1 MALGGIDV
9 HYSNHRLQL
18 LKDLKGKHGL
28 GCISKKKKTSWQ
40 INFPL
45 EICSPHAQ
53 LFNIQ
58 FSVTLLLFYKPKKN
72 IAKYRLATFHRNSNS
87 WHIIFHS
94 ESAACPQLLR
104 IRFSAITF
112 FVLAP
117 GFSAKK
123 YFSPRVSLGY
133 HLISVLKS
141 SNIIQTQ
148 IHTHTHTHIRVQVC
162 KRASGKPMI
171 RKFSIATK
179 TIVTLSS
186 KM

>member
-1 MALGGIDV
+1 MDWAA
-9 HYSNHRLQL
+9 
-18 LKDLKGKHGL
+18 
-28 GCISKKKKTSWQ
+28 
-40 INFPL
+40 F
-45 EICSPHAQ
+45 
-53 LFNIQ
+53 
-58 FSVTLLLFYKPKKN
+58 PKKN
-72 IAKYRLATFHRNSNS
+72 QLANQFSIRNLQPTCPIIQYSVFSHTFVVLKAKKTIAKYRLATFHRNSNS

-123 YFSPRVSLGY
+123 YFSPRVSSGY

>member
-1 MALGGIDV
+1 MHLESKWLLIKTWIRGKVTSIRLSKSQIMALGGIDV

-28 GCISKKKKTSWQ
+28 GCISKKK
-40 INFPL
+40 N
-45 EICSPHAQ
+45 Q
-53 LFNIQ
+53 LANQ
-58 FSVTLLLFYKPKKN
+58 FSIRNLQPTCPIIQYSVFSHTFVVLKAKKN

-104 IRFSAITF
+104 IRFSVITF
-112 FVLAP
+112 FLLAP

-123 YFSPRVSLGY
+123 YFSPRISLGY
-133 HLISVLKS
+133 HLISVIKS

-148 IHTHTHTHIRVQVC
+148 IHTHTYKSAGV
-162 KRASGKPMI
+162 
-171 RKFSIATK
+171 
-179 TIVTLSS
+179 
-186 KM
+186 

>member
-1 MALGGIDV
+1 MFTIQITDCSFQKTIKENMDEAAFP
-9 HYSNHRLQL
+9 
-18 LKDLKGKHGL
+18 
-28 GCISKKKKTSWQ
+28 KKKK
-40 INFPL
+40 
-45 EICSPHAQ
+45 Q
-53 LFNIQ
+53 LANQ
-58 FSVTLLLFYKPKKN
+58 FSIRNLQPTCPIIQYSVFSHTFVVLKAKKK

-148 IHTHTHTHIRVQVC
+148 MRARARTHTHTYESAGV
-162 KRASGKPMI
+162 
-171 RKFSIATK
+171 
-179 TIVTLSS
+179 
-186 KM
+186 

>member
-1 MALGGIDV
+1 MFTIQITDCSFQKTIKENMDEAAFPKKI
-9 HYSNHRLQL
+9 QL
-18 LKDLKGKHGL
+18 A
-28 GCISKKKKTSWQ
+28 
-40 INFPL
+40 N
-45 EICSPHAQ
+45 
-53 LFNIQ
+53 Q
-58 FSVTLLLFYKPKKN
+58 FSIRNLQPTCPIIQYSVFSHTSVVLK
-72 IAKYRLATFHRNSNS
+72 AKYRLATFHRNSNS

-104 IRFSAITF
+104 IQFSAITF

-148 IHTHTHTHIRVQVC
+148 MHKHTHTYKSAGV
-162 KRASGKPMI
+162 
-171 RKFSIATK
+171 
-179 TIVTLSS
+179 
-186 KM
+186 